1 MLNCSFKPNTFLSV
15 SATETKIT
23 TFCVLPLTICQYT
36 RRGSHG
42 NRATSS
48 ASPHRCSHRNRSDT
62 CQSISRGESAS
73 AAVNS
78 DVLLWVGPAV
88 GLTECFQ
95 RRRHYGRFWWETSGS
110 PSDSTFWTRRHL
122 DAPRTPAE
130 PERRVSRCQS
140 VCFSQH
146 VSCRYLLCLWTEW

>member
-1 MLNCSFKPNTFLSV
+1 MLNCSFRPNTFLCFSHRN
-15 SATETKIT
+15 KNHR

-36 RRGSHG
+36 WRGSHG

-48 ASPHRCSHRNRSDT
+48 ASPHQCSHRNRSDT

-78 DVLLWVGPAV
+78 DVLLWVEPAV

-95 RRRHYGRFWWETSGS
+95 RRRRHSGRFWWETSGS

-130 PERRVSRCQS
+130 PEMSQQTSAVSTFEECLFFTTCQ
-140 VCFSQH
+140 
-146 VSCRYLLCLWTEW
+146 L